1 MLQEMKS
8 FFFRGEGTPNVWL
21 MTAFWTGSIV
31 LKLGKRLS
39 GVAPLKWKASK
50 CLKSSVGCR
59 GLAGKG
65 KEASRGLG
73 ALEAGPAGPAGVF
86 PRLSCR
92 SRLWW
97 ARPPQ
102 CTWAWAAEFSW
113 MLQTSHSVYDGRFLS
128 RLGLGG
134 SGGRGGHS
142 ATPDTGGS
150 FSPGGDGL
158 RGRFILRGWPR
169 GRMVKFAPSAP
180 GSPVFH

>member
-73 ALEAGPAGPAGVF
+73 ALEAGPAEHLVAG
-86 PRLSCR
+86 RGWNR
-92 SRLWW
+92 GEET
-97 ARPPQ
+97 ANPQ
-102 CTWAWAAEFSW
+102 
-113 MLQTSHSVYDGRFLS
+113 LDPVSHSK
-128 RLGLGG
+128 
-134 SGGRGGHS
+134 
-142 ATPDTGGS
+142 
-150 FSPGGDGL
+150 
-158 RGRFILRGWPR
+158 PR
-169 GRMVKFAPSAP
+169 SQR
-180 GSPVFH
+180 